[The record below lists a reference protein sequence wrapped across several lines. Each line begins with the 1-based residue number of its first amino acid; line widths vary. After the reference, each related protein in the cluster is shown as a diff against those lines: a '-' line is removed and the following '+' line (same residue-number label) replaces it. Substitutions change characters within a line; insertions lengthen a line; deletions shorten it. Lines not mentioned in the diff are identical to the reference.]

1 MFTHLHVHTEY
12 SLLDG
17 LSRIPQ
23 LVSAAKNH
31 GMKSLAITDHGSL
44 YGVID
49 FYTACRQQGI
59 NPIIGCEIYEA
70 QGSRFTKDN
79 SERKPAHLTVL
90 AQNNT
95 GYNNLIH
102 LSTKSHL
109 EGFYYRPRIDDE
121 LLQEHQEGLIVLSG
135 CPNAKIP
142 RLISEGRLEDAINK
156 AKWYKEI
163 LPERF
168 YLELQEHAHIP
179 ELPAINK
186 GLISISKT
194 LDIPIV
200 ATNDSHYTTIEEAP
214 FQDLRICI
222 STNATI
228 HDPRRLKMEDNS
240 FYLKSSIEM
249 AKLFNELP
257 EAITN
262 TQLIAEMCQT
272 TIQFGEMHL
281 PSYPIPNGSD
291 ADTFL
296 AEICWKGLERLYE
309 SPTAHAQNRLQYELE
324 VIRQTNFA
332 NYFLVVWDIAYF
344 AKKQSI
350 LMGVR
355 GSAAASLALY
365 CLGVTEID
373 PLAHNLVFERFLNLE
388 RKEMPDIDMDFQ
400 DDRREEILN
409 YVTKTYGSDKVAQII
424 TFGTLGPKGAIRDVG
439 RAMAMSYGEVD
450 KLARMIPFRTT
461 SIDEAIKEV
470 PSLKEIYNKDQT
482 VRDLL
487 ENAKGLEGISHHVS
501 THAAGVVIS
510 EKPLTQLIPLQRPVK
525 SGNGNEIA
533 MTQYGMQNIAELG
546 LLKMDFLGL
555 TNLTI
560 IDKTLKLLKAN
571 RGLQLSLNEIPLDDS
586 LTFELL
592 SSGLTNE
599 VFQLESEGMQRNIK
613 ELKPSS
619 VSDVA
624 AMIALYRP
632 GPMEQIPTFI
642 DSKHARIPVKSPHP
656 SLDTILED
664 TYGVIVYQ
672 DQVLRILQTFAGYT
686 LGSADIVRKAMGK
699 KIPELMRQE
708 RQGFI
713 KGAENQGFTSK
724 QAQEIFKLIEP
735 FAGYAF
741 NKAHSVS
748 YALISYWN
756 AFFKANFQLE
766 YMTSVLN
773 ARRDNPE
780 RMANAITEC
789 MRMGIPIHP
798 PNINLS
804 EVEFAINKD
813 GGGDSGIR
821 FGLAAIKNLGS
832 TGVTTLIGSREQN
845 GIYKSIGDFS
855 RKANLTGL
863 NRRSLESLIKA
874 GTFDSLGNRGSI
886 LNSID
891 AILAHS
897 QMQYKMKSTGQTNL
911 FEGHASQDSM
921 PDIDIQLDSSDVQI
935 GEKLS
940 WERELLGVTL
950 TPSPLSSLIAR
961 DYPGHITT
969 LSALTKEMEGRVV
982 TLLGQLSLTRELT
995 TRNSQ
1000 NYLVASIELLGGH
1013 IEVLVW
1019 PDALSRTRDAWKE
1032 GNILQIKGKVVV
1044 RSETISIYC
1053 DAAREYDLQ
1062 GDHNGVDNKG
1072 FSPQASLASIDTNFK
1087 TLTIV
1092 IMESDDPA
1100 HDSNLLRSIIDI
1112 VLKFPGKNPLVFD
1125 IRSGNQQVRLK
1136 MPITV
1141 GYSNELHQQLSS
1153 FIGESKVS
1161 YGNPTTVDNMVD
1173 TPTQ

>member
-23 LVSAAKNH
+23 LVSEAKNH
-31 GMKSLAITDHGSL
+31 GMHSLAITDHGSL

-49 FYTACRQQGI
+49 FYTACKEQGI
-59 NPIIGCEIYEA
+59 NPIIGCELYEA
-70 QGSRFTKDN
+70 HGSRFTKDN
-79 SERKPAHLTVL
+79 SERRPSHLTVL
-90 AQNNT
+90 AHNNI

-102 LSTKSHL
+102 LSSKSHL

-121 LLQEHQEGLIVLSG
+121 LLQQHQEGLIVLSG
-135 CPNAKIP
+135 CPSAKIP
-142 RLISEGRLEDAINK
+142 RLISDGRLEDAIK
-156 AKWYKEI
+156 RAEWYKE
-163 LPERF
+163 LYPNRF
-168 YLELQEHAHIP
+168 FLEIQDHAHIP

-186 GLISISKT
+186 GLISISKA

-200 ATNDSHYTTIEEAP
+200 ATNDSHYTTINEAP
-214 FQDLRICI
+214 YQDLRICI
-222 STNATI
+222 ATNATI
-228 HDPRRLKMEDNS
+228 HDPKRLKMEDNS
-240 FYLKSSIEM
+240 FYLKSPMEM
-249 AKLFNELP
+249 AKLFSELP
-257 EAITN
+257 EAIRN
-262 TQLIAEMCQT
+262 TERIAEMCQT
-272 TIQFGEMHL
+272 AIPFGEMHI

-291 ADTFL
+291 ADEFL
-296 AEICWKGLERLYE
+296 AKICWDGLQKLYQDPTTHAKDRLK
-309 SPTAHAQNRLQYELE
+309 YELE
-324 VIRQTNFA
+324 VIKQTNFA

-344 AKKQSI
+344 ARQQSI

-400 DDRREEILN
+400 DDRRDEILH

-439 RAMAMSYGEVD
+439 RAMAISYGEVD
-450 KLARMIPFRTT
+450 KLARMIPFKTR
-461 SIDEAIKEV
+461 SINEAIKEV

-482 VRDLL
+482 IHDLL

-510 EKPLTQLIPLQRPVK
+510 EKPLVEYIPLQRPVK
-525 SGNGNEIA
+525 TGNGTEIA
-533 MTQYGMQNIAELG
+533 MTQYGMQNIADLG
-546 LLKMDFLGL
+546 LLKMDLLGL

-560 IDKTLKLLKAN
+560 IDKTLHLLETN
-571 RGLQLSLNEIPLDDS
+571 RGLELTLHQIPLDDAR
-586 LTFELL
+586 TFDLL

-632 GPMEQIPTFI
+632 GPMDQIPTFI
-642 DSKHARIPVKSPHP
+642 DSKHSRIPVTSPHP
-656 SLDTILED
+656 SLDAILED

-713 KGAENQGFTSK
+713 KGAEAQGFTSK
-724 QAQEIFKLIEP
+724 QADEIFKLIEP

-748 YALISYWN
+748 YALISYWT

-773 ARRDNPE
+773 ARSDNPE

-789 MRMGIPIHP
+789 MRMGIPIFP
-798 PNINLS
+798 PDINLS
-804 EVEFAINKD
+804 EVEFTISKEDESNI
-813 GGGDSGIR
+813 GIR

-832 TGVTTLIGSREQN
+832 SGVNTLIESRTTN
-845 GIYKSIGDFS
+845 GIFASIGEFT
-855 RKANLTGL
+855 KNANLRGL

-874 GTFDSLGNRGSI
+874 GAFDSLGNRGSI
-886 LNSID
+886 LNATE
-891 AILAHS
+891 AILAQS

-911 FEGHASQDSM
+911 FEGHGNQDTM
-921 PDIDIQLDSSDVQI
+921 PDIDIPLDSSDVQI
-935 GEKLS
+935 GEKLA

-950 TPSPLSSLIAR
+950 TPSPLSSLVSSN
-961 DYPGHITT
+961 YPGHITN
-969 LSALTKEMEGRVV
+969 LNAINKDMEGQFI

-995 TRNSQ
+995 TRNGQ
-1000 NYLVASIELLGGH
+1000 NYLIASIELLGGS
-1013 IEVLVW
+1013 IEVITW
-1019 PDALSRTRDAWKE
+1019 PDALNRTREVWKE

-1053 DAAREYDLQ
+1053 DIAREYDLTS
-1062 GDHNGVDNKG
+1062 DNNGFSNKG
-1072 FSPQASLASIDTNFK
+1072 HSAQATSPSIPNESEFLTLSL
-1087 TLTIV
+1087 
-1092 IMESDDPA
+1092 MESNDP
-1100 HDSNLLRSIIDI
+1100 SNDFNRLRAIIDI
-1112 VLKFPGKNPLVFD
+1112 VLKFPGSNPLVFD
-1125 IRSGNQQVRLK
+1125 IHTGRQKVRLR

-1141 GYSNELHQQLSS
+1141 GYSSELHVQLTSL
-1153 FIGESKVS
+1153 IGESKVAF
-1161 YGNPTTVDNMVD
+1161 GNTMPVGNTFETTG
-1173 TPTQ
+1173 